1 MAIIHDPLFYV
12 LACLAIIIVGI
23 SKSGFG
29 GGLGVLGVPLM
40 SLVIP
45 PPQAAAILLPLLCV
59 MDFFAIRHYWKQW
72 DKRNLLI
79 LLPAATVG
87 VLLGTQC
94 FAYFSV
100 AHLRLLVG
108 GIGIYV
114 VINYLLK
121 KEKTAPSEKLAIPH
135 RIFWATLDG
144 FTSFSA
150 HAGGPGMLRVLLPQ
164 RLSKTA
170 FVGTTVFLF
179 GTINVI
185 KLVPYALLG
194 QFTTQNLG
202 TSLVLA
208 PVAPIGI
215 WLGVRLHHVI
225 DEKLFYRLCYAF
237 LVIVGLKLIYDGVVG
252 MQVPAIH

>member
-1 MAIIHDPLFYV
+1 MNVIHDPLFYV

-59 MDFFAIRHYWKQW
+59 MDFFAVKHYWRQW
-72 DKRNLLI
+72 DTKNLLI
-79 LLPAATVG
+79 LLPAAILG
-87 VLLGTQC
+87 VLIGTQC
-94 FAYFSV
+94 FKYFSV

-108 GIGIYV
+108 GIAIYV
-114 VINYLLK
+114 FLNYLFK
-121 KEKTAPSEKLAIPH
+121 KETSEPSERLKIPH

-164 RLSKTA
+164 RLTKTA
-170 FVGTTVFLF
+170 FVGTTVLLF
-179 GTINVI
+179 GTINVL
-185 KLVPYALLG
+185 KLVPYTLLG

-202 TSLVLA
+202 TSLMLA
-208 PVAPIGI
+208 PIAPVGI

-237 LVIVGLKLIYDGVVG
+237 LVIVGLKLIYDGLAG
-252 MQVPAIH
+252 MHVLAH

>member
-1 MAIIHDPLFYV
+1 MNVIHDPLFYIV
-12 LACLAIIIVGI
+12 ACLAIIIVGI

-59 MDFFAIRHYWKQW
+59 MDFFAIKHYWKQW
-72 DKRNLLI
+72 DIRNLLI
-79 LLPAATVG
+79 LLPAAIGG
-87 VLLGTQC
+87 VLIGTQC
-94 FAYFSV
+94 FKYFSV
-100 AHLRLLVG
+100 SHLRLLVG
-108 GIGIYV
+108 VIAIYV
-114 VINYLLK
+114 FLNYLFK
-121 KEKTAPSEKLAIPH
+121 KETSEPSQRLKIPH

-164 RLSKTA
+164 RLTKTA
-170 FVGTTVFLF
+170 FVGTTVLLF
-179 GTINVI
+179 GTINVL
-185 KLVPYALLG
+185 KLVPYTLLG

-225 DEKLFYRLCYAF
+225 DEKMFYRLCYAF
-237 LVIVGLKLIYDGVVG
+237 LVVVGIKLIYDGLAG
-252 MQVPAIH
+252 MQLLAH